1 MKILIDTNILID
13 YFLHRPEFYE
23 NSKLVINYCFFIVNG
38 YIAAHS
44 FSDMY
49 YVLHEKE
56 KRDIE
61 YCRTVFLKLCQ
72 MFEVCTLDKQRII
85 EASNNLNFNDFE
97 DSLQSSYA
105 ESAGL
110 DYIVTRNISDFK
122 NSSVPA
128 ITPEVFISMI
138 N

>member
-1 MKILIDTNILID
+1 
-13 YFLHRPEFYE
+13 
-23 NSKLVINYCFFIVNG
+23 
-38 YIAAHS
+38 
-44 FSDMY
+44 MY

-128 ITPEVFISMI
+128 ITPEIFISMI